1 MPKILQMEFLRGDI
15 MWMYSRN
22 EVRWIVEEFLAKY
35 LNLNSITLTN
45 ELDNMLDDVCFEYG
59 MEVENIEENEE

>member
-1 MPKILQMEFLRGDI
+1 